1 MSLRN
6 LYISSLF
13 VLILS
18 LCVGCTHNNGDIGP
32 FFGKWKMQRMT
43 INGVDDASYKCNVFW
58 SFQSSTI
65 GFIRVVSDTRYND
78 TFGNWA
84 VDDAYTT
91 MRLSFPD
98 EIFPPFSELQLERES
113 ELEIVKIKGPEMIL
127 KFITKDSDEIVYYLE
142 KW

>member
-6 LYISSLF
+6 LYISSLL

-18 LCVGCTHNNGDIGP
+18 LCAGCTHNNGDIGP

-127 KFITKDSDEIVYYLE
+127 KYITKDSDEIVYYLE